1 MRIALTGA
9 HKVGKTTLAEDLL
22 EHLPGYVL
30 NKEPYYE
37 LEESG
42 YLFSDVPD
50 VDDFI
55 KQFEYS
61 VQQIGEGGADAI
73 FDRCPIDILAYIH
86 AIDPTRNIESFFE
99 TAQTVLSTIDLLV
112 FVSIESPDLISNQ
125 QSDLPKLRY
134 KVNDILDNWIW
145 DLGINV
151 IEVSG
156 TVSNRRDQ
164 LLNRIT
170 F

>member
-1 MRIALTGA
+1 MRIAITGA

-22 EHLPGYVL
+22 EHLPGYTL
-30 NKEPYYE
+30 DKEPYYE

-42 YLFSDVPD
+42 YIFSEIPD
-50 VDDFI
+50 ADDFI

-61 VQQIGEGGADAI
+61 VQQIRQNGANAI

-86 AIDPTRNIESFFE
+86 AIDPNRNIESLFE
-99 TAQTVLSTIDLLV
+99 TAQSILSTIDLLV
-112 FVSIESPDLISNQ
+112 FVPIESPDLISGQ

-145 DLGINV
+145 DLDIDV

-164 LLNRIT
+164 LLKKIT

>member
-22 EHLPGYVL
+22 EHIPEYVL
-30 NKEPYYE
+30 HREPYYE

-42 YLFSDVPD
+42 YIFSDVPD
-50 VDDFI
+50 LDDFI
-55 KQFEYS
+55 QQFEYS
-61 VQQIGEGGADAI
+61 VQQIGKSGGNAI
-73 FDRCPIDILAYIH
+73 FDRCPIDILAYIY
-86 AIDPTRNIESFFE
+86 AIDPKRNIESLFE
-99 TAQTVLSTIDLLV
+99 TAQSILSTIDLLV
-112 FVSIESPDLISNQ
+112 FVSIESPDLISGQ

-134 KVNDILDNWIW
+134 KVNNILDNWIW

-151 IEVSG
+151 IEVGG
-156 TVSNRRDQ
+156 TVSNRRNQ
-164 LLNRIT
+164 LLNSIT

>member
-1 MRIALTGA
+1 MRIAITGA
-9 HKVGKTTLAEDLL
+9 HKVGKTTLAEDLA
-22 EHLPGYVL
+22 EHLPGYTL

-42 YLFSDVPD
+42 YLFLEVPD
-50 VDDFI
+50 VEDFI

-61 VQQIGEGGADAI
+61 VQQIEEAGSNAI

-86 AIDPTRNIESFFE
+86 AIDQTRNIESLFE
-99 TAQTVLSTIDLLV
+99 TAQAMLSTIDLLV
-112 FVSIESPDLISNQ
+112 FVSIENPDLISNQ
-125 QSDLPKLRY
+125 QADLPKLRY

-164 LLNRIT
+164 LLKRIT
-170 F
+170 I

>member
-1 MRIALTGA
+1 MRIAITGA
-9 HKVGKTTLAEDLL
+9 HKVGKTTLAEDLA
-22 EHLPGYVL
+22 EHLSGYTL

-42 YLFSDVPD
+42 YLFSEIPD

-61 VQQIGEGGADAI
+61 VQQIEEAGDNTI

-86 AIDPTRNIESFFE
+86 AIDQSRNIESLFE
-99 TAQTVLSTIDLLV
+99 TAQTILSTIDLLV
-112 FVSIESPDLISNQ
+112 FVSIETPDLISNQ
-125 QSDLPKLRY
+125 QTDLPKLRY

-145 DLGINV
+145 DLGIDV
-151 IEVSG
+151 IEVNG
-156 TVSNRRDQ
+156 TVSNRREQ
-164 LLNRIT
+164 LLNKINA
-170 F
+170 